1 LPRADQTRSN
11 SATSDN
17 SRHRVN
23 VRAHLATT
31 PLEGGGVN
39 LPVIYSMATARVALY
54 RPLPSCRR
62 NRGHTARQ
70 AFSRNASGRERA
82 LVAPRAGEADQVL
95 RVRHELLGGARSAQP
110 PIADAERVAQ
120 SLRARPNRL
129 PEGSAVA
136 ATVAECGLEDEAVTA
151 ACAARISTLA
161 TVLAC
166 RPSEVADMLV
176 KQPKM
181 HAVRD
186 RHVAR
191 CLMTL
196 QEILPGMD
204 ASKLVRNLTDLLV
217 EDDAME
223 RAQEAVCAIQRKG
236 FDPISLV
243 DSQPHVLLM
252 HEHYFPSRDR
262 LLKMLRR
269 CG

>member
-1 LPRADQTRSN
+1 
-11 SATSDN
+11 
-17 SRHRVN
+17 
-23 VRAHLATT
+23 
-31 PLEGGGVN
+31 VN

-196 QEILPGMD
+196 QEILPGVD